1 MSHTPAASRNCPASP
16 FATTAEQVEFRA
28 EDMIADIFTKATD
41 KATFI
46 RLRNVM
52 MNIHGPL
59 MGPLRAALEKSF
71 KASTGVLR
79 RMIGSVYG
87 TVYDALIHHE

>member
-59 MGPLRAALEKSF
+59 RAALEKSF